1 MDCSRYMWTMS
12 GYKRERKYLC
22 MTNRHLCEK
31 NLTEKIRELAGNP
44 EIEKIILREKDMK
57 AAEYKKLAA
66 DCQAICC
73 RTGKPLV
80 INHFIQIA
88 RELGVPEIQISYSQL
103 TETQEELEEF
113 AEVGVSVH
121 DPREARKAEDMGAS
135 FIIAGHIFPTD
146 CKKGVP
152 PRGLLYLKEVCRATS
167 LPVYAI
173 GGITPYNI
181 ESVLKAGAKGAC
193 MMSGFM
199 K

>member
-1 MDCSRYMWTMS
+1 
-12 GYKRERKYLC
+12 

-31 NLTEKIRELAGNP
+31 DLTEKIRELAGNP
-44 EIEKIILREKDMK
+44 EIEKIVLREKDLET
-57 AAEYKKLAA
+57 AEYKKLAA
-66 DCQAICC
+66 DCQAICSGA
-73 RTGKPLV
+73 GKPLV

-103 TETQEELEEF
+103 TETQEELKGF

-181 ESVLKAGAKGAC
+181 ESVLNTGAKGAC